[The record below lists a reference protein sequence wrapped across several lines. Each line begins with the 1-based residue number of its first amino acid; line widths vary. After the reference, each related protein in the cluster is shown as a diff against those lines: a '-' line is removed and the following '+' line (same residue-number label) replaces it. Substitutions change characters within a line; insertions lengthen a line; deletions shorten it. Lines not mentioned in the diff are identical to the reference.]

1 MPYRGD
7 DTNLKVWQRL
17 MMLIVGIGGLWFIPS
32 FHAITKLSPFV
43 GAMCVLAVLW
53 IVNEIVNRK
62 LMNIDQM
69 IQRKTPRVLQYGI
82 IQLMLFVMGMI
93 LAVGVAQE
101 IGVVHWLSRQCD
113 YYINNVWIM
122 GLMSGLISTILD
134 NFASAISFVSLYP
147 ISDGAWA
154 ENGIYWKVIAYCSSM
169 GGSILLL
176 GSMSGL
182 ALIKMERVHVG
193 WYLKNVGLSVIVSS
207 ILGLAVLYLI
217 G

>member
-1 MPYRGD
+1 
-7 DTNLKVWQRL
+7 
-17 MMLIVGIGGLWFIPS
+17 
-32 FHAITKLSPFV
+32 
-43 GAMCVLAVLW
+43 
-53 IVNEIVNRK
+53 
-62 LMNIDQM
+62 
-69 IQRKTPRVLQYGI
+69 
-82 IQLMLFVMGMI
+82 MGMI

-113 YYINNVWIM
+113 YYFNNVWIM

-147 ISDGAWA
+147 ISDVAWA

>member
-1 MPYRGD
+1 
-7 DTNLKVWQRL
+7 
-17 MMLIVGIGGLWFIPS
+17 
-32 FHAITKLSPFV
+32 
-43 GAMCVLAVLW
+43 
-53 IVNEIVNRK
+53 
-62 LMNIDQM
+62 
-69 IQRKTPRVLQYGI
+69 
-82 IQLMLFVMGMI
+82 
-93 LAVGVAQE
+93 
-101 IGVVHWLSRQCD
+101 
-113 YYINNVWIM
+113 M